1 MSTGVG
7 SLAAR
12 SFLGGLLPE
21 SLLYVLTSSGPQ
33 AFAAAMVGDSDT
45 PELVWTHRMRAQ
57 RLVPQM
63 HQHLGELSQRLGQH
77 CHKVWEYVACPPM
90 KYPELAE
97 EMWCHR
103 YYLRNLCDEER
114 FSNWPMVDHVLFL
127 QVMHRIDTCHL
138 HAMLHAT
145 WACNHMS
152 CLQRLLPFCVCGC
165 CSKCGTWQDQV
176 EQVASVATT
185 LLTAC
190 EMFSVKHQLSQ
201 SPRIWVPDHKNAE
214 FHGSSSR
221 SEGAILMHQCLL
233 GVSAA
238 TWPAQ
243 Q

>member
-1 MSTGVG
+1 MLQVSHLVQHFGGGVSTGAG

-45 PELVWTHRMRAQ
+45 PELVWTHLMRAQ

-103 YYLRNLCDEER
+103 YYLRNLCDEDR
-114 FSNWPMVDHVLFL
+114 FPNWPIVDHVLFL
-127 QVMHRIDTCHL
+127 QVTLKSNVMYLISMQCCMQCCVSSGCGVRCSEL
-138 HAMLHAT
+138 HAA
-145 WACNHMS
+145 
-152 CLQRLLPFCVCGC
+152 
-165 CSKCGTWQDQV
+165 
-176 EQVASVATT
+176 
-185 LLTAC
+185 
-190 EMFSVKHQLSQ
+190 
-201 SPRIWVPDHKNAE
+201 
-214 FHGSSSR
+214 
-221 SEGAILMHQCLL
+221 
-233 GVSAA
+233 
-238 TWPAQ
+238 
-243 Q
+243 

>member
-63 HQHLGELSQRLGQH
+63 HQHLGELGQRLGQH

-103 YYLRNLCDEER
+103 YYLRNLCDEDR
-114 FSNWPMVDHVLFL
+114 FPNWPIVDHVLFL
-127 QVMHRIDTCHL
+127 QVTLNLSQCMPSAVQCHPGKIENAFDNATGGL
-138 HAMLHAT
+138 RDVLSKGLACLPPSVPGQTWVCVHVSCPAAFTAMLCV
-145 WACNHMS
+145 WLLQHMWDMA
-152 CLQRLLPFCVCGC
+152 RP
-165 CSKCGTWQDQV
+165 
-176 EQVASVATT
+176 
-185 LLTAC
+185 
-190 EMFSVKHQLSQ
+190 
-201 SPRIWVPDHKNAE
+201 N
-214 FHGSSSR
+214 
-221 SEGAILMHQCLL
+221 
-233 GVSAA
+233 
-238 TWPAQ
+238 
-243 Q
+243 

>member
-1 MSTGVG
+1 MYAASLCSVPQVSHLVQHFGGGVSAGVG

-103 YYLRNLCDEER
+103 YYLRNLCDEDR
-114 FSNWPMVDHVLFL
+114 FPDWPIVDHVLFL
-127 QVMHRIDTCHL
+127 QVMLNLIY
-138 HAMLHAT
+138 
-145 WACNHMS
+145 
-152 CLQRLLPFCVCGC
+152 
-165 CSKCGTWQDQV
+165 
-176 EQVASVATT
+176 
-185 LLTAC
+185 
-190 EMFSVKHQLSQ
+190 
-201 SPRIWVPDHKNAE
+201 
-214 FHGSSSR
+214 
-221 SEGAILMHQCLL
+221 
-233 GVSAA
+233 
-238 TWPAQ
+238 
-243 Q
+243 